1 MALTCKTSNYLI
13 FMMIIGLICL
23 HPGPS
28 SGEEWGKIMSSPA
41 KTNIRAKRSIDA
53 GITGQLKAGDRV
65 SADFLQD
72 GWYAVFAP
80 DEQERLESKAR
91 GYVYASRLLPVPSTA
106 AGKHKDRGSGK
117 VSEKTAVAPASREE
131 QPLMLKN
138 ITFKFE
144 PAGHEKVFIDFNRDV
159 VPEIS
164 SIEGNDPRIVIDI
177 KNVLSVRQGLA
188 RIKVQGKLIRQIR
201 SALDRT
207 SHRLRIVLDLAPLR
221 NFEVEPAYY
230 KAEKMYVLDIS
241 ETVADSGPRSQ
252 RSGAG
257 K

>member
-1 MALTCKTSNYLI
+1 
-13 FMMIIGLICL
+13 MIIGLICL
-23 HPGPS
+23 HPGPV
-28 SGEEWGKIMSSPA
+28 SGEEWGRIMSAPA

-53 GITGQLKAGDRV
+53 RITGQLRGGERIR
-65 SADFLQD
+65 ADFLKD

-80 DEQERLESKAR
+80 DAQERIEAKAR
-91 GYVYASRLLPVPSTA
+91 GYVYAARLTAVPIPA
-106 AGKHKDRGSGK
+106 ASKNTDQRSGK

-201 SALDRT
+201 SALDRS
-207 SHRLRIVLDLAPLR
+207 SHRLRIVLDLMPSR